1 MKIFGKWESKDVK
14 IKDPSIRKHISL
26 VPSLHTGGRHSKLQS
41 KAEVSIVERLT
52 NKMMRKGRATG
63 KKHLAYNITK
73 IAFEIIHEKTK
84 KNPLQVLVNAIENA
98 GPREETVRLKY
109 GGIAVPKAVDTSPQ
123 RRVDQALMFIA
134 QGAQKAA
141 FKTKR
146 PIEECLASEI
156 ISASKYDVKAFSI
169 SKKEEKERI
178 AKAAR

>member
-1 MKIFGKWESKDVK
+1 
-14 IKDPSIRKHISL
+14 
-26 VPSLHTGGRHSKLQS
+26 
-41 KAEVSIVERLT
+41 
-52 NKMMRKGRATG
+52 
-63 KKHLAYNITK
+63 
-73 IAFEIIHEKTK
+73 
-84 KNPLQVLVNAIENA
+84 
-98 GPREETVRLKY
+98 
-109 GGIAVPKAVDTSPQ
+109 
-123 RRVDQALMFIA
+123 MFIA